1 MDTQEN
7 NKLKKD
13 SDGVEEE
20 EVIGEETI
28 KKPYDVSLIN
38 VRNDRYSIYD
48 VIRRIRIGEI
58 ILFPE
63 FQRRFVWNE
72 VQQSRLIESILL
84 RIPLPSF
91 YLDATNDDRWLVV
104 DGLQRLNTLYRF
116 MEKKELVLDKL
127 EFLGSELNGLTY
139 DKIPRKFQR
148 FLETTQLSVYVITPE
163 TPPEAKF
170 TIFKRINTG
179 GMVLS
184 AQEIRH
190 CLYQGK
196 ATKLLETLTSSPEFE
211 LATCNSI
218 SRRRMSDRECALR
231 FCAFYPDKYSE
242 YRKPD
247 LDNFLG
253 NAMQS
258 INEMNDSEI
267 RGLEN
272 AFREAMI
279 KVSLVFGEYAFRKV
293 FDTSNRRNPINKALF
308 ETWSVCLQKYPID
321 ILEKCKSIIFENFID
336 VMNKDKYFVDSITQG
351 TGDVKKVHARFSTVK
366 RIIREAIQ

>member
-7 NKLKKD
+7 KELKND
-13 SDGVEEE
+13 SDEVEEE
-20 EVIGEETI
+20 EVIGEEAI
-28 KKPYDVSLIN
+28 KEPYDVSLIN
-38 VRNDRYSIYD
+38 VRSDRYSIYD
-48 VIRRIRIGEI
+48 VMRKIRIGEI

-63 FQRRFVWNE
+63 FQRRFVWKE

-127 EFLGSELNGLTY
+127 EFLGKELNGLTY

-148 FLETTQLSVYVITPE
+148 LLETTQLSVYVITPE
-163 TPPEAKF
+163 TPIEAKF

-184 AQEIRH
+184 GQEIRH

-196 ATKLLETLTSSPEFE
+196 ATKLLERLASLPEFE

-218 SRRRMSDRECALR
+218 SRRRMFDRECALR

-242 YRKPD
+242 YTKPD

-258 INEMNDSEI
+258 INNMNDSEI
-267 RGLEN
+267 QGLEN
-272 AFREAMI
+272 AFRDAMQ
-279 KVSLVFGEYAFRKV
+279 KAYLVFGEYAFRKV
-293 FDTSNRRNPINKALF
+293 FVESGRRNPINKALF

-321 ILEKCKSIIFENFID
+321 ILKRCKDIIFELFIY
-336 VMNKDKYFVDSITQG
+336 VINKDKYFLDSITQG
-351 TGDVKKVHARFSTVK
+351 TGDVKKVQERFLTVEK
-366 RIIREAIQ
+366 IIREAIQ